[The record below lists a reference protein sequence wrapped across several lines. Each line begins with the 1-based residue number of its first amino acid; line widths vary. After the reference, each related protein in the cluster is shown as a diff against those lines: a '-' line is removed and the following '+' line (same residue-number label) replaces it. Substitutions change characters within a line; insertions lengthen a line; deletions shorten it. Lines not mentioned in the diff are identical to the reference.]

1 MPKFKF
7 TAKTATGQTVSETVD
22 ADSENIFLSNVKE
35 RNLYLIN
42 YRQADADL
50 KLFSSN
56 SGKLSLKQIAVFCR
70 QISAML
76 ISGVS
81 LIKAIDILY
90 QQSYDKNL
98 KSSVQKLYESVQK
111 GDLLSEGLNKQKGV
125 FPELMTSMVEAGEA
139 SGTLDTVMSKL
150 ATQFESDV
158 RLRNKI
164 ISAVTYPAILSAL
177 CIGVVVLMVVVVLPS
192 FGDMFAELGD
202 NMPGVTKALLGFSE
216 NVGTY
221 WYIYLF
227 ILIAIP
233 VALSTY
239 FKTPAGR
246 LQLDSLKLRL
256 PMFGLVNIRVV
267 AVRFCRTFATL
278 FSSGMPLMPV
288 LDIVGRVVGNQVITN
303 ALMNVKEDIRKG
315 VSLSQAV
322 SRIQEFPPMVHSMI
336 SIGEESGTLDSVL
349 ESTARYFDDEVENAI
364 QRMVTFIEPV
374 LLIVMALV
382 VGFVIISIMLPMM
395 SMYESIQ

>member
-1 MPKFKF
+1 MPKYKF
-7 TAKTATGQTVSETVD
+7 TAKTAAGQTVSETFD
-22 ADSENIFLSNVKE
+22 ADNESIFLTHIKE
-35 RNLYLIN
+35 RKLFLIN
-42 YRQADADL
+42 YKQTEGGMD
-50 KLFSSN
+50 LFSSG
-56 SGKLSLKQIAVFCR
+56 SGKLSMKQVAVFCR

-81 LIKAIDILY
+81 LVKAIDILY
-90 QQSYDKNL
+90 QQSFDK
-98 KSSVQKLYESVQK
+98 KMRASVQKLYESVQK
-111 GDLLSEGLNKQKGV
+111 GDLLSEGLNKQKGA
-125 FPELMTSMVEAGEA
+125 FPELMISMVEAGEA
-139 SGTLDTVMSKL
+139 SGTLDVVMSKL
-150 ATQFESDV
+150 ASQFESDV
-158 RLRNKI
+158 KLRSKI

-177 CIGVVVLMVVVVLPS
+177 CVGVVTLMVVVVLPS
-192 FGDMFAELGD
+192 FGDMFVEMGD
-202 NMPGVTKALLGFSE
+202 AIPGVTKALLAFS
-216 NVGTY
+216 NSVGTY

-227 ILIAIP
+227 ILVAIP
-233 VALSTY
+233 VALTTY

-246 LQLDSLKLRL
+246 MQVDTLKLKL
-256 PMFGLVNIRVV
+256 PMFGLVNIRVT

-278 FSSGMPLMPV
+278 FSSGMPLMAV
-288 LDIVGRVVGNQVITN
+288 LDIVGRVVGNHVITN

-374 LLIVMALV
+374 LLIVMALI
-382 VGFVIISIMLPMM
+382 VGFVIISVMLPMM
-395 SMYESIQ
+395 AMYESIQ